1 VSTTLEIKCVSQDHA
16 IIIMMRKRVARR
28 TGTDVFGTRTVAC
41 AAQEY
46 NRCGAAFNGDETD
59 CAGVLMLMI
68 VLMTKCTGQ
77 CSERLE
83 EKRSN

>member
-1 VSTTLEIKCVSQDHA
+1 
-16 IIIMMRKRVARR
+16 M
-28 TGTDVFGTRTVAC
+28 
-41 AAQEY
+41 
-46 NRCGAAFNGDETD
+46 NRCAAAFNGDETD

-83 EKRSN
+83 EKKSN